1 MTVSTRFAAL
11 DRMPSDEPAA
21 DHGLYSNNIHDGVIN
36 IDRNIE
42 FGTSAS
48 IPRRK
53 FFKPREEEPPRKYP
67 RLEKGQFLAK
77 SELPEGYADL
87 ITSLY
92 HDCKTWYEKGRAME
106 KMYEDERA
114 RCALLQD
121 HVGRLESDLSGKV
134 TEMRKIFEM
143 ISPLVTS
150 SQQAINTWQLKVD
163 TLQKC
168 TLGIRLCSG
177 LVEEEVAHTPIMPVD
192 APAVDETPGIVVDGI
207 QISAFYEK
215 AVFGAEHANLISS
228 RGLDFMLQRRDDG
241 CAVVDQTIH
250 LFKIDTGNQDFKDKY
265 ARRISNGFC
274 LLQYDLQLCLK
285 KAFGDSSVKNFG
297 NHTQR
302 TNKFVL
308 TKADL
313 LPKLTDSTID
323 ELVSKKIIMENKPS
337 QEFCFIPYADVVQV
351 LTKFAQ
357 HNCRQAQTT
366 ARLDCIK
373 SLLDKF
379 HSRHV
384 SNEEAPE
391 GQDEASRQS
400 QGRELSLDRS
410 EGLSHLPLSSDCA

>member
-1 MTVSTRFAAL
+1 
-11 DRMPSDEPAA
+11 MPSEELAA
-21 DHGLYSNNIHDGVIN
+21 VRGLYPNNIHDSVIN
-36 IDRNIE
+36 IDENIE
-42 FGTSAS
+42 DGTNA
-48 IPRRK
+48 PAPPRK

-77 SELPEGYADL
+77 SRLPDGYADL

-121 HVGRLESDLSGKV
+121 RVGVLESDLSRKV
-134 TEMRKIFEM
+134 TEMRNIFEM

-150 SQQAINTWQLKVD
+150 SQQAINTWQQKID
-163 TLQKC
+163 ALQQC
-168 TLGIRLCSG
+168 TLGIRSCSG
-177 LVEEEVAHTPIMPVD
+177 WEEEEVAHTPILAAD
-192 APAVDETPGIVVDGI
+192 APAVDEASGSLIDGI
-207 QISAFYEK
+207 QISVFYET
-215 AVFGAEHANLISS
+215 AVFGAEHANLIST
-228 RGLDFMLQRRDDG
+228 RGLDFMLQRREDG

-250 LFKIDTGNQDFKDKY
+250 LFNIDTGNREVKDKY
-265 ARRISNGFC
+265 ARRIPNGFC

-313 LPKLTDSTID
+313 LPKLTDITVD
-323 ELVSKKIIMENKPS
+323 QLTWKNIIIENKPS

-379 HSRHV
+379 QSRHV
-384 SNEEAPE
+384 SNEEAAE
-391 GQDEASRQS
+391 GQDEASAQS
-400 QGRELSLDRS
+400 QEREVSLDRS
-410 EGLSHLPLSSDCA
+410 EGLSRLPLSSDCT